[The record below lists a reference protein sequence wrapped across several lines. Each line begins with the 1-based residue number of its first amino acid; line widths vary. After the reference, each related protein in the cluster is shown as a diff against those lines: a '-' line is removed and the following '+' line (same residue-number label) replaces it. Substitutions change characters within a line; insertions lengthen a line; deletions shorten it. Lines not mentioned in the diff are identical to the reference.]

1 MVFSNFGL
9 WITSVLFLHLRNWT
23 CFVPNSPDGWKMSF
37 PITWMKNHMG
47 VDRLVFCWCVPSSP
61 RKGSKEN
68 PWVLVVTWLEKL
80 KTQPNPHHHFK
91 QIPFL
96 KFNAH
101 HCLWLY
107 FFKTIC
113 ALSIYI
119 YYVYVNIYIY
129 TYACHISILA
139 CLLYVCL
146 SIKLWYQHV
155 LYTIL

>member
-9 WITSVLFLHLRNWT
+9 WINSVLFLHLRNWT

-107 FFKTIC
+107 FFQNHMCIVY
-113 ALSIYI
+113 IYI
-119 YYVYVNIYIY
+119 LRICKYIY
-129 TYACHISILA
+129 TYACHISILE